1 LEEVDMSLLPIVIGA
16 VFCVIGA
23 GLGLGGFSAVRKAR
37 KRAAWP
43 TVAGSILSTDVV
55 EHRRSVSGK
64 HGSRKSVSY
73 EPIIKY
79 SYSVDGKNYSGKR
92 IAAASENMIS
102 KRAAEKRIGKFSSG
116 TEILIHYDPK
126 DPKQAVLDT
135 RAVNLA
141 MLFGIG
147 AAMIALGVLTL
158 AYASAISELFSF

>member
-1 LEEVDMSLLPIVIGA
+1 MSLLPIAVGA
-16 VFCVIGA
+16 VFSVIGA
-23 GLGLGGFSAVRKAR
+23 GLGLGGVSAIRKAR

-43 TVAGSILSTDVV
+43 TVTGTLLSTEVI

-73 EPIIKY
+73 EPIVKY

-92 IAAASENMIS
+92 IAADSESMIS
-102 KRAAEKRIGKFSSG
+102 RRAAEKRIGRFSSAA
-116 TEILIHYDPK
+116 EISVYYDPK

-135 RAVNLA
+135 RAVGLA

-147 AAMIALGVLTL
+147 AALIALGVFTL
-158 AYASAISELFSF
+158 LNASWISYLFSS